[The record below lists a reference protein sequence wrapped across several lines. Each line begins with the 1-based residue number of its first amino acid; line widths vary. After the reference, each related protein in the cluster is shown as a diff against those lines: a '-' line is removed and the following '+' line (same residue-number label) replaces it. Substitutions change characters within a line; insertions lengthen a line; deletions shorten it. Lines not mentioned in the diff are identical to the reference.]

1 MLLVKVFQAFN
12 RLKVRYLVVG
22 GVASVLYG
30 NPRFTK
36 DLDIWVDPD
45 TNNLEKVVQAFKKLK
60 FIPRVPVKPEDFI
73 SEENRRRWKKEKG
86 MLAFTFINPKVPL
99 ENIDLLFE
107 GLVTFSLAFKKKKV
121 FKSGQV
127 SVYTISRTDLI
138 AMKQAAGRPQD
149 LQDVKILKAVG
160 RKGKNES

>member
-1 MLLVKVFQAFN
+1 MLLLKVFRAFN
-12 RLKVRYLVVG
+12 GLKVRYLVVG
-22 GVASVLYG
+22 GVAGVLHG

-45 TNNLEKVVQAFKKLK
+45 PKNLEKVVRAFKKLK
-60 FIPRVPVKPEDFI
+60 FIPRVPVKAEDFV
-73 SEENRRRWKKEKG
+73 SEENRNRWKREKG
-86 MLAFTFINPKVPL
+86 MIAFTFINPKVPF

-107 GLVTFSLAFKKKKV
+107 GPVKFDSAYKKKKV

-127 SVYTISRTDLI
+127 SIFTIARTDLI

-149 LQDVKILKAVG
+149 LQDIKILKAQA
-160 RKGKNES
+160 RINKR